1 MYIPLV
7 LCCFKLFVRKPCEA
21 DCRIASSYS
30 FEKMRYGSEKYQP
43 KLYKMLDLFL
53 KKTLSIATAP
63 RWHEMQKVIDAL
75 DELIKLAD
83 INDVYLLDSFQ
94 YNSACFVGRQD
105 DLEEINELLAKESA
119 CIPFRNWRNWQD
131 RTCKTVCIPAPGAV

>member
-1 MYIPLV
+1 MHELISV
-7 LCCFKLFVRKPCEA
+7 
-21 DCRIASSYS
+21 S
-30 FEKMRYGSEKYQP
+30 
-43 KLYKMLDLFL
+43 LDLFL

-105 DLEEINELLAKESA
+105 DLEEINELLAKNQLVFLSG
-119 CIPFRNWRNWQD
+119 IGGIG
-131 RTCKTVCIPAPGAV
+131 KTELAKQYAYRHRAQYDTVVFAVYEKNTHIKSNAITKALKQMIH

>member
-1 MYIPLV
+1 MLF
-7 LCCFKLFVRKPCEA
+7 FKLFVRKPCEA

-94 YNSACFVGRQD
+94 YNSACLLEGRM
-105 DLEEINELLAKESA
+105 I
-119 CIPFRNWRNWQD
+119 
-131 RTCKTVCIPAPGAV
+131 